1 VIPFRAA
8 AGRDAYAA
16 AYRTKGHQMAATLK
30 SLAEGSQGL
39 KVAYKDDPAAVTVWS
54 CPLSAK
60 IERQLNAL
68 ASSENVSA
76 SESIIPL
83 FLALITR
90 WDLKAERGGEVVPL
104 TDEGIESVPYGFL
117 MAIIDAVMADQAP
130 KPPTEEPS
138 SGV

>member
-1 VIPFRAA
+1 MP
-8 AGRDAYAA
+8 
-16 AYRTKGHQMAATLK
+16 ATLK

-39 KVAYKDDPAAVTVWS
+39 VVSYKDDPKAVTVWS

-68 ASSENVSA
+68 ANSENVSA

-83 FLALITR
+83 FLALITK
-90 WDLKAERGGEVVPL
+90 WDLKAERGGEIVPL

-130 KPPTEEPS
+130 KPPTEEPLS
-138 SGV
+138 DA